1 MGAPRLS
8 TSLSRSSRPPFPA
21 MSYLWAKATLLMA
34 ITSDE
39 TAALPPAPPC
49 FTASLARSLLL
60 FTPAATKTSTKSTS
74 AITRIGTMPIVL
86 LSPPSDWDLPIAGA
100 VVDVGKA
107 GSGDA
112 VVIGRK
118 SVDSSPVG
126 ALVGE
131 VV

>member
-1 MGAPRLS
+1 MQHQEDWYGNSTGAQYEVMVALS
-8 TSLSRSSRPPFPA
+8 VNNGQGT
-21 MSYLWAKATLLMA
+21 
-34 ITSDE
+34 
-39 TAALPPAPPC
+39 
-49 FTASLARSLLL
+49 
-60 FTPAATKTSTKSTS
+60 TKTSTKSTS